1 MEVYEYDQ
9 KQLNLHLLSING
21 MMTTKADARKLNR
34 IKSVVAETVIPGN
47 GLQKNL
53 VESYGKTPARTVSM
67 TLTTSKGVFTRV
79 GEGIYILNVPQKG
92 AGKSHTTN
100 SKRNK
105 KDFDKI
111 NEFESYSTPC
121 KLVPSYGMYW
131 MREAINWESVPKL
144 LGVESTGA
152 SPIDLSEMRGIYMLY
167 DGREVI
173 YVGQAIDRPLIK
185 RLSEHTKNRLATRWN
200 RFSWFGL
207 DSVHPGSGKIEKQ
220 IENFNSDLHSL
231 ANVLEGI
238 LIEGLEPRQNRKQ
251 GDNFGFE
258 YYQEIDKEILKD
270 KLLSNLKK
278 L

>member
-1 MEVYEYDQ
+1 MD
-9 KQLNLHLLSING
+9 
-21 MMTTKADARKLNR
+21 
-34 IKSVVAETVIPGN
+34 
-47 GLQKNL
+47 
-53 VESYGKTPARTVSM
+53 SYGKTPARTVST
-67 TLTTSKGVFTRV
+67 TLTTSKGLFTRV
-79 GEGIYILNVPQKG
+79 DEGTYILSAPAKNAVKNRNTNKVKEKRVSTQDNVTMP
-92 AGKSHTTN
+92 SPNH
-100 SKRNK
+100 
-105 KDFDKI
+105 
-111 NEFESYSTPC
+111 E

-131 MREAINWESVPKL
+131 MRDAINWESNPKL

-173 YVGQAIDRPLIK
+173 YVGQAVDRPIIK
-185 RLSEHTKNRLATRWN
+185 RLLEHTKNRLATRWD

-207 DSVHPGSGKIEKQ
+207 DSIHPNSGKIIKQ
-220 IENFNSDLHSL
+220 SESFTSDLHSL

-258 YYQEIDKEILKD
+258 FYQEIDKEVLKD

>member
-1 MEVYEYDQ
+1 
-9 KQLNLHLLSING
+9 
-21 MMTTKADARKLNR
+21 MTWKEA
-34 IKSVVAETVIPGN
+34 IKKILEENKVGSSYIPMHYRDITN
-47 GLQKNL
+47 KIIDENL
-53 VESYGKTPARTVSM
+53 VDSYGKTPARTVSM
-67 TLTTSKGVFTRV
+67 TLTTSKGIFTRV
-79 GEGIYILNVPQKG
+79 DEGTYILSSSTKEKVKKENTNNTKEKKLSPQKNV
-92 AGKSHTTN
+92 TTSCVN
-100 SKRNK
+100 H
-105 KDFDKI
+105 
-111 NEFESYSTPC
+111 E

-131 MREAINWESVPKL
+131 MRDAINWESVPKL

-173 YVGQAIDRPLIK
+173 YVGQAIDRPIIR
-185 RLSEHTKNRLATRWN
+185 RLLEHTKNRLATRWN

-207 DSVHPGSGKIEKQ
+207 DGIRPDSGKIIKQ
-220 IENFNSDLHSL
+220 SEVFTTDLHSL

-258 YYQEIDKEILKD
+258 LYQEIDKDVLKD

>member
-1 MEVYEYDQ
+1 
-9 KQLNLHLLSING
+9 
-21 MMTTKADARKLNR
+21 MTWKEA
-34 IKSVVAETVIPGN
+34 IKKVLEENKIGDSYLPMHYRDITNKIIDE
-47 GLQKNL
+47 NL
-53 VESYGKTPARTVSM
+53 VDSYGKTPARTVST
-67 TLTTSKGVFTRV
+67 TLTTSKGLFTRV
-79 GEGIYILNVPQKG
+79 DEGTYILSAPAKNAVKNRNTNKVKEKRVSTQDNVTMP
-92 AGKSHTTN
+92 SPNH
-100 SKRNK
+100 
-105 KDFDKI
+105 
-111 NEFESYSTPC
+111 E

-131 MREAINWESVPKL
+131 MRDAINWESNPKL

-173 YVGQAIDRPLIK
+173 YVGQAVDRPIIK
-185 RLSEHTKNRLATRWN
+185 RLLEHTKNRLATRWD

-207 DSVHPGSGKIEKQ
+207 DSIHPNSGKIIKQ
-220 IENFNSDLHSL
+220 SESFTSDLHSL

-258 YYQEIDKEILKD
+258 FYQEIDKEVLKD

>member
-1 MEVYEYDQ
+1 
-9 KQLNLHLLSING
+9 
-21 MMTTKADARKLNR
+21 MTWKEAI
-34 IKSVVAETVIPGN
+34 IKVLEENKIGDSHRPMHYREITDKIIDE
-47 GLQKNL
+47 NL

-67 TLTTSKGVFTRV
+67 TLTTSKEMFIRV
-79 GEGIYILNVPQKG
+79 DDGTYMLSEPTKG
-92 AGKSHTTN
+92 TSKNRNFKS
-100 SKRNK
+100 KANK
-105 KDFDKI
+105 MEVHKS
-111 NEFESYSTPC
+111 NEPMPYSNPV
-121 KLVPSYGMYW
+121 KLMPSYGMYW
-131 MREAINWESVPKL
+131 MRDAINWDSTPKL
-144 LGVESTGA
+144 LGVESAGA

-173 YVGQAIDRPLIK
+173 YVGQAIDRPIIK